1 MKRELHCKRYGRY
14 VDDFY
19 VVSANC
25 SWLCSLQEPI
35 ENFLYKKLGL
45 EINRGKTVIR
55 DVRQGV
61 EFLGAYLKPRRKYI
75 SNSTRKRIESKV
87 AVIPLD
93 ISHTKFR
100 SMVNSFLGILSHYRS
115 YKIRK
120 HLLSKL
126 SVSYNFGYY
135 QKGVTKYILYPSF
148 SITRMPLC
156 PRN

>member
-1 MKRELHCKRYGRY
+1 MYIGFHETSLSKWIPEGSEQRTENDKHL
-14 VDDFY
+14 
-19 VVSANC
+19 VVV
-25 SWLCSLQEPI
+25 
-35 ENFLYKKLGL
+35 F
-45 EINRGKTVIR
+45 
-55 DVRQGV
+55 
-61 EFLGAYLKPRRKYI
+61 
-75 SNSTRKRIESKV
+75 
-87 AVIPLD
+87 
-93 ISHTKFR
+93 
-100 SMVNSFLGILSHYRS
+100 SFLGILSHYRS